1 MKLFDVYPLFNIEP
15 IKAEGCYV
23 FDNKGTKYLD
33 FYGGH
38 AVISIG
44 HSHPHYVERI
54 QGQLDKIAFYSNS
67 VVIPLQKELSEKLG
81 AISGYPD
88 YNLFLIN
95 SGAEAVE
102 NALKLASFHTGKP
115 RIIAFE
121 KAFHG
126 RTSGALQVT
135 DYDKMKSA
143 FNADNKGIFLPLND
157 LVAVEKELKKGDVAA
172 IIIEGIQGVAGIVE
186 PHHDFL
192 VGLRKLADQYEA
204 VLILD
209 EVQSGCGRTGKF
221 FAHQHAGIQADL
233 ITVAKGMGNG
243 FPIGAVLIHPKFK
256 ASSGLLGT
264 TFGGNHLA
272 CAAALAVIEVMIEEN
287 LMANATILGDYLV
300 KKLLEIKQVKKIT
313 GRGLMI
319 GVLLEGGKQIRENLM
334 NKYNIFTGGA
344 SNPDILRLLPPLTI
358 TKLECDMLLEAIR
371 EEVAVSV

>member
-1 MKLFDVYPLFNIEP
+1 MKLFDVYPLFQIEP
-15 IKAEGCYV
+15 VKAEGCYV
-23 FDNKGTKYLD
+23 YDAEGTKYLD

-44 HSHPHYVERI
+44 HTHPHYVQRVEA
-54 QGQLDKIAFYSNS
+54 QLEKIAFYSNS
-67 VVIPLQKELSEKLG
+67 VIIPIQKELSEKLG
-81 AISGYPD
+81 KMSGYPD

-95 SGAEAVE
+95 SGAEAIE
-102 NALKLASFHTGKP
+102 NALKLASFHTEKP
-115 RIIAFE
+115 RILAFE

-126 RTSGALQVT
+126 RTSGGLQVT
-135 DYDKMKSA
+135 DYPKMRA
-143 FNADNKGIFLPLND
+143 PFNGSGQLFLPLND
-157 LVAVEKELKKGDVAA
+157 LVAVENELKKGDVAG

-192 VGLRKLADQYEA
+192 VGLRKLADEYNA

-209 EVQSGCGRTGKF
+209 EVQSGCARTGKF

-243 FPIGAVLIHPKFK
+243 FPIGGVLIHPKFK

-272 CAAALAVIEVMIEEN
+272 CAAAMAVLEVMEQEN
-287 LMANATILGDYLV
+287 LMANATILGDYLI

-319 GVLLEGGKQIRENLM
+319 GVLLEGGKQVRDNLLA
-334 NKYNIFTGGA
+334 KHKIFTGGA
-344 SNPDILRLLPPLTI
+344 SNPDILRLLPPLNI

-371 EEVAVSV
+371 EEVAVTV

>member
-1 MKLFDVYPLFNIEP
+1 MKLFDVYPLFQIEP
-15 IKAEGCYV
+15 VKAEGCYV
-23 FDNKGTKYLD
+23 YDAEGTKYLD

-44 HSHPHYVERI
+44 HTHPHYVQRVEA
-54 QGQLDKIAFYSNS
+54 QLEKIAFYSNS
-67 VVIPLQKELSEKLG
+67 VIIPIQKELSEKLG
-81 AISGYPD
+81 KMSGYPD

-95 SGAEAVE
+95 SGAEAIE
-102 NALKLASFHTGKP
+102 NALKLASFHTEKP
-115 RIIAFE
+115 RILAFE

-126 RTSGALQVT
+126 RTSGGLQVT
-135 DYDKMKSA
+135 DYPKMRA
-143 FNADNKGIFLPLND
+143 PFNGNGQLFLPLND
-157 LVAVEKELKKGDVAA
+157 LVAVENELKKGDVAG

-192 VGLRKLADQYEA
+192 VGLRKLADEYHA

-209 EVQSGCGRTGKF
+209 EVQSGCARTGKF

-243 FPIGAVLIHPKFK
+243 FPIGGVLIHPKFK

-272 CAAALAVIEVMIEEN
+272 CAAAMAVLEVMEQEN
-287 LMANATILGDYLV
+287 LMANATILGDYLI

-319 GVLLEGGKQIRENLM
+319 GVLLEGGKQVRDNLLS
-334 NKYNIFTGGA
+334 KHKIFTGGA
-344 SNPDILRLLPPLTI
+344 SNPDILRLLPPLNI

-371 EEVAVSV
+371 EEVAVTL